1 MDESL
6 ALQSQL
12 FARERE
18 RQAAREE
25 MLRRR
30 EEERLGVGSSAG
42 GEKGVEGRKVKL
54 NDELERVRMAARVRA
69 FMYVPPSSLLLSQ
82 RSQLTLSPCLLC
94 FASLLVSSLLVSS
107 RLDSTPLNRN
117 PKRPSFDS
125 DEEVD
130 EMDELTTAFEADDDD
145 EEYDSGDEG
154 DGNGGMMIIS
164 QEEVERSWV
173 ADR

>member
-42 GEKGVEGRKVKL
+42 GEKGVEGRKIKL

-82 RSQLTLSPCLLC
+82 ESQLTPLTLLALLC
-94 FASLLVSSLLVSS
+94 FTS

>member
-1 MDESL
+1 MSL
-6 ALQSQL
+6 RGFGWQ
-12 FARERE
+12 R
-18 RQAAREE
+18 
-25 MLRRR
+25 
-30 EEERLGVGSSAG
+30 G
-42 GEKGVEGRKVKL
+42 
-54 NDELERVRMAARVRA
+54 LERSCTFPLFPLA
-69 FMYVPPSSLLLSQ
+69 FTGKPADPFHLAYFALLY
-82 RSQLTLSPCLLC
+82 
-94 FASLLVSSLLVSS
+94 FSS